1 MKFDFEHEVK
11 ASDEGL
17 LIKGLLK
24 RERGVSTRLMRRMRY
39 GDGGIFMNGKPA
51 KLIDP
56 VMPGDLVQIKFPTEK
71 SEFEPED
78 IPIDVIYED
87 ESLLAV
93 NKQPGLVV
101 HPTKGHANHT
111 LANGVM
117 KYMLDREENYKIRF
131 INRLDMNT
139 SGIVLIGKNPH
150 AQNNFA
156 NQASRGQIQ
165 KIYKALVCGIIA
177 EDKGVIDL
185 PIGKEDEDK
194 VKRIVREDGSPS
206 VTEYKVIE
214 RYDKGYTLIELNL
227 VTGRTHQIRV
237 HMSHIGH
244 PVAGD
249 ELYGGERPWLAD
261 RQALHAAK
269 LVFFHP
275 ITGKRL
281 NLKAEIPSDINEII
295 NMISTESVADSAKK

>member
-11 ASDEGL
+11 KDDEGL

-56 VMPGDLVQIKFPTEK
+56 VKAGDFVQVRFPIEK
-71 SEFEPED
+71 SDFEPED
-78 IPIDVIYED
+78 IPVDVVFED
-87 ESLLAV
+87 DSLLAI
-93 NKQPGLVV
+93 NKQPGFVV
-101 HPTKGHANHT
+101 HPTKGHPNHT
-111 LANGVM
+111 MANGIM
-117 KYMLDREENYKIRF
+117 KYMLVKGDNYKIRF

-139 SGIVLIGKNPH
+139 SGLVLVGKNPH
-150 AQNNFA
+150 SQNHFT
-156 NQASRGQIQ
+156 NQAQRGEIK
-165 KIYKALVCGIIA
+165 KIYQAVVCGIID
-177 EDKGVIDL
+177 EDSGVIDL
-185 PIGKEDEDK
+185 PIGKEEEDK

-206 VTEYKVIE
+206 ITEYKVLE
-214 RYDKGYTLIELNL
+214 RFAKGYSLVELNL

-249 ELYGGERPWLAD
+249 ELYGGIKPWLID

-269 LVFFHP
+269 LSFAHP
-275 ITGKRL
+275 LTFKRIQL
-281 NLKAEIPSDINEII
+281 EARLPHDMQKVLSQLENK
-295 NMISTESVADSAKK
+295 